1 MRRLL
6 VFGAVTVLVTACTGT
21 SADTT
26 AVTTDAGCDEL
37 DRVPPESMADD
48 LSVWLRETE
57 SERGEVPEDLEG
69 MVFVAD
75 FNARFEAG
83 VFARD
88 EAGDFQV
95 LWGGIAATETEIRE
109 SITSTVPELP
119 PLLPLCVDVSGFVED

>member
-1 MRRLL
+1 
-6 VFGAVTVLVTACTGT
+6 
-21 SADTT
+21 
-26 AVTTDAGCDEL
+26 
-37 DRVPPESMADD
+37 MADD

-69 MVFVAD
+69 MVVDAVGQDGTWVFVAD